1 MNLTAI
7 PTIKSITDLR
17 YRAPAL
23 FQTLRKK
30 DKPVYIIKNNKM
42 IGVLLSPKIFSRLW
56 GLYEDWRDQK
66 LIDKIFTSSTEKDF
80 LDFSAFDKKQ
90 RKKLNLA

>member
-23 FQTLRKK
+23 LKTLRRKNQ
-30 DKPVYIIKNNKM
+30 PMYITKNNKP
-42 IGVLLSPKIFSRLW
+42 IGVLLSPKAFGRLW
-56 GLYEDWRDQK
+56 ELYEDWRDQAI
-66 LIDKIFTSSTEKDF
+66 IDKATTTSSKKDF
-80 LDFSAFDKKQ
+80 LDFLEFDKKQ
-90 RKKLNLA
+90 RKKLGLS